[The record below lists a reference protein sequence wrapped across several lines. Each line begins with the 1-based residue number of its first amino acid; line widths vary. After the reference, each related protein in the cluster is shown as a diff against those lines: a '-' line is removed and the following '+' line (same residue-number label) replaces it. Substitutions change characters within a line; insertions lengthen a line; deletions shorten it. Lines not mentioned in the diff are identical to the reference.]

1 MLYAQMRCRNEILKS
16 DPGLM
21 QMRRERLHYSASVT
35 FAFSP
40 ELDFFYHAVSKSFT
54 SLGRF
59 TLQSK
64 NLNVMAL
71 FIKEKERERKRES
84 RVCLI

>member
-1 MLYAQMRCRNEILKS
+1 
-16 DPGLM
+16 M

-40 ELDFFYHAVSKSFT
+40 ELDFFHRAISKRFT
-54 SLGRF
+54 SLGRL

-64 NLNVMAL
+64 NLNVTGNV
-71 FIKEKERERKRES
+71 ICKREFS
-84 RVCLI
+84 